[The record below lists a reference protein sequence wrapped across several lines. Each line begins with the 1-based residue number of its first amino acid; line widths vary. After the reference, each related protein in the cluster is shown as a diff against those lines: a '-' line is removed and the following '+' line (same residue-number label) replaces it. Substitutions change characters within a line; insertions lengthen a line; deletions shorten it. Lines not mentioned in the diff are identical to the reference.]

1 MASVSGLAFDSS
13 EFLLQVNKPDLFFFS
28 PIFPLHKIPIGC
40 QIFYYF
46 SWRNLLLYRDIKL
59 ALVSSSASYIVTGPC
74 ELMRF
79 YYTADAFNVIKWS
92 SHSSY
97 KINIL
102 YEDWRNCPHKK
113 SISMD
118 WNIHQWKLSEKQE
131 EP

>member
-13 EFLLQVNKPDLFFFS
+13 EFLLQVNKPDFFS
-28 PIFPLHKIPIGC
+28 PPIFPLHKIPIGC

-46 SWRNLLLYRDIKL
+46 SRRSLLLDRDIKL
-59 ALVSSSASYIVTGPC
+59 ALVNSSASCIVTGPC
-74 ELMRF
+74 GLTRF
-79 YYTADAFNVIKWS
+79 YYIAEAVNVIKWI

-97 KINIL
+97 KINVQ

-118 WNIHQWKLSEKQE
+118 WSIHQLKLSEKQE
-131 EP
+131 P